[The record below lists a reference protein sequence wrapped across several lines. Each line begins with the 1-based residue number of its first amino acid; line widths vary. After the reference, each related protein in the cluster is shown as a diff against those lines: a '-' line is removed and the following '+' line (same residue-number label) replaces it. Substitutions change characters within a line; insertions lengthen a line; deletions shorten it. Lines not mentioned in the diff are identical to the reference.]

1 LAGRSRQ
8 LTRAAL
14 AGLALLWAAMLLLG
28 GGAVDDA
35 ALRLFQ
41 AGGHPNVA
49 RAAQLVTRLG
59 GGAVL
64 LPLAGVGALWLLLRR
79 RTDDALLL
87 VAVALSA
94 RALVAAQK
102 ALVDRP
108 RPPLDLHLAEVGSA
122 SFPSAHAAN
131 AAATLLCLA
140 LFAPRAARPAAIV
153 IALALAFAIGLSRLA
168 LGVHWPSDVI
178 GGWAFGAFW
187 TLAMLGLARRRLSP
201 S

>member
-1 LAGRSRQ
+1 
-8 LTRAAL
+8 LTRLAL
-14 AGLALLWAAMLLLG
+14 AGLALLWAAMLLFG
-28 GGAVDDA
+28 GGADDDA

-41 AGGHPNVA
+41 AGGHPDVA
-49 RAAQLVTRLG
+49 RAAHLVTRLG

-64 LPLAGVGALWLLLRR
+64 LALAGAGALWLLVRR
-79 RTDDALLL
+79 RTNDALLL
-87 VAVALSA
+87 IAITVSA
-94 RALVAAQK
+94 RLLVTAQK

-108 RPPLDLHLAEVGSA
+108 RPPLDLRLVEVGSA

-140 LFAPRAARPAAIV
+140 LFAPRAARPAAISL
-153 IALALAFAIGLSRLA
+153 ALALAFAIGLSRLA

-187 TLAMLGLARRRLSP
+187 ILAMLGLARRRFSP